1 MKKLVSCMLLVLLLT
16 ACNSST
22 EKLDLVPQKGKAIAV
37 FASGCFWCTEHIFE
51 SIVGVEAVVSGY
63 SGGWVKN
70 PYYEYVSSNKTGHA
84 ESVAVFYDPKIVS
97 YQELVSVFF
106 ASHDPT
112 TADQQGPDR
121 GTSYRSIAFY
131 HSRKERKIIEDKIQ
145 ELTNN
150 AVFNLP
156 IVTQVIPIADFYEAE
171 SYHQDYVINNLND
184 PYVQGVSLPRY
195 NAFIKSY
202 KGKLKPKK

>member
-1 MKKLVSCMLLVLLLT
+1 MLLVLLLT

-202 KGKLKPKK
+202 KGKLKLIK

>member
-1 MKKLVSCMLLVLLLT
+1 MLLVLLLT

-184 PYVQGVSLPRY
+184 LYVQGVSLPRY

-202 KGKLKPKK
+202 KGKLKLIK

>member
-1 MKKLVSCMLLVLLLT
+1 MLLVLLLT

-131 HSRKERKIIEDKIQ
+131 HSRKERKIIEDKIE

-184 PYVQGVSLPRY
+184 LYVQGVSLPRY

-202 KGKLKPKK
+202 KGKLKLIK

>member
-1 MKKLVSCMLLVLLLT
+1 MLVVLLLT

-202 KGKLKPKK
+202 KGKLKLIK